1 MEGIKKKAVLVYVG
15 TEPEHIE
22 FLEELSQLAI
32 GADYEVVSYLIQQRQ
47 VPDFKFYI
55 GKGKLKELKEVAV
68 ATECD
73 VIIFDNTL
81 SSMQFYNLE
90 KYLRVEVMDRVNL
103 IIEIFSRHATSNEG
117 KLQVELMYKQ
127 KMLPRILGQGLVLS
141 RQAGG
146 GTGAGGARRGAG
158 EQKLELDKRTIRR
171 DIRNLEDRINKLS
184 KQRNIRRK
192 RRTQNNVKTITL
204 VGYTNSGKS
213 TLMNALTDANV
224 LEEDKPFATLDPTT
238 RKLFLGLDKNVI
250 LTDTVGFIS
259 RLPHEFVKAFRSTLE
274 EVRYSDL
281 IIHVLDGN
289 SYNVSKQ
296 YEVVLDVLKSLEVDD
311 IPIITVVNKID
322 LGQNA
327 LFMEDY
333 DKFIPISA
341 KHNINIDVLKS
352 KINEVLFENNSSIT
366 NSN

>member
-1 MEGIKKKAVLVYVG
+1 MEMSLKDIKKRAVLVYVG

-22 FLEELSQLAI
+22 FLEELSQLAT
-32 GADYEVVSYLIQQRQ
+32 GADYEVMSYLIQQRAL
-47 VPDFKFYI
+47 PDFKYYI

-73 VIIFDNTL
+73 VVIFDNTL
-81 SSMQFYNLE
+81 TSMQFYNLE
-90 KYLRVEVMDRVNL
+90 KYLNIEVMDRVNL

-146 GTGAGGARRGAG
+146 GAGGTGARRGGG

-171 DIRNLEDRINKLS
+171 EIKNLEEQIDQLSRQRKL
-184 KQRNIRRK
+184 RRK

-238 RKLFLGLDKNVI
+238 RKLFLGLNKNVI

-281 IIHVLDGN
+281 IIHMLDGN
-289 SYNVSKQ
+289 SYNVSTQ
-296 YEVVLDVLKSLEVDD
+296 YKVVLDVLKSLEIEN

-327 LFMEDY
+327 LFMDDY
-333 DKFIPISA
+333 NKFIPISA
-341 KHNINIDVLKS
+341 KHNKNIDLLKA
-352 KINEVLFENNSSIT
+352 KISEILFG
-366 NSN
+366 